1 MNTIKAIIFDVDGV
15 LISSKDEQGEYI
27 WHKNIQAKL
36 GIDAKCLSSIYS
48 GNWSLVMKGMLNMQQ
63 HVANVFSECSIDL
76 PIDSFIDYW
85 LKNDLKIN
93 ESIVTLIR
101 QLKTH
106 KRYLGTNQDFLRA
119 AVIWNKFGQDF
130 DGFFPSCQLGAIKP
144 EVNFFKHIENALNLA
159 SHEIAFIDDS
169 KTHIETATR
178 LGWICHHYKN
188 IEGFKDFIETL

>member
-15 LISSKDEQGEYI
+15 LISSKDGQGEYF
-27 WHKNIQAKL
+27 WDKGIQAEL
-36 GIDAKCLSSIYS
+36 GIDAKCVAAIYS
-48 GNWSLVMKGMLNMQQ
+48 GNWNLVMKGKLDMQQ
-63 HVANVFSECSIDL
+63 HVAHVFSEFSVDL
-76 PIDSFIDYW
+76 PVDSFIDYW
-85 LKNDLKIN
+85 LKNDLRIN
-93 ESIVTLIR
+93 EDIISLVR
-101 QLKTH
+101 QLKH
-106 KRYLGTNQDFLRA
+106 PMRYLGTNQDFLRA

-169 KTHIETATR
+169 KTHIETATK

-188 IEGFKDFIETL
+188 IERFKDFIETL